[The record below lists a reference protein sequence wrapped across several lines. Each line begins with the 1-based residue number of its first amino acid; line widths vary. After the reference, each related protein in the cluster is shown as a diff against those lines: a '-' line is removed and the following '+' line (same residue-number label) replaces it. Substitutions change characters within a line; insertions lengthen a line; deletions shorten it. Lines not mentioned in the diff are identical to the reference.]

1 MDQIFE
7 TVVLGQPTETEKKKG
22 KRAVILQGITVVLA
36 ENEEEA
42 RTICIMELGK
52 AAREYP
58 TNRLEVQVRPF

>member
-7 TVVLGQPTETEKKKG
+7 TVVLGQPTEAEIKKG

-36 ENEEEA
+36 GNEDEA
-42 RTICIMELGK
+42 KTICIMNLGEK
-52 AAREYP
+52 AREYP